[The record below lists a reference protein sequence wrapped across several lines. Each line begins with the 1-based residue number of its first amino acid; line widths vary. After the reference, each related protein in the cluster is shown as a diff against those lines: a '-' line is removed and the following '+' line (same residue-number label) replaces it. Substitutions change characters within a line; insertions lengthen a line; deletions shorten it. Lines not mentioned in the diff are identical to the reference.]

1 MNEKTSYEQPR
12 STASIH
18 RGQGR
23 GKRGERVS
31 FAKSIAALES
41 KSKDVERE
49 SSREGRCEES
59 IREEP
64 VPSQTSKIE

>member
-1 MNEKTSYEQPR
+1 MNNLEALR
-12 STASIH
+12 VSIEDKEE
-18 RGQGR
+18 GR
-23 GKRGERVS
+23 GGERVS